1 MTAPTLATDC
11 PIERFKA
18 IFERA
23 AQSEPDVPDAVTL
36 ATATLQGKP
45 SARVVLMKQVDQRGF
60 VFFTNYGSR
69 KARELDANPQA
80 ALCFHFR
87 PLGEQVR
94 VEGRVERVAAEDA
107 DAYFASRPLGSR
119 IAAIASR
126 QSQPIASREELMARV
141 RELEQAHADVSLQRP
156 DFWGGFRLVP
166 ELIEFWVHRDNRLH
180 DRWVY
185 SRDPEGDWQ
194 VIRLAP

>member
-1 MTAPTLATDC
+1 MSTPTQATDC
-11 PIERFKA
+11 PFDRFKA

-23 AQSEPDVPDAVTL
+23 VQSEPDVPDAVTL
-36 ATATLQGKP
+36 ATATPEGRP

-60 VFFTNYGSR
+60 AFFTNYGSR

-80 ALCFHFR
+80 ALCFHFKT
-87 PLGEQVR
+87 LAEQVR
-94 VEGRVERVAAEDA
+94 VEGRVERVAAEES
-107 DAYFASRPLGSR
+107 DAYFTSRPIGSR

-126 QSQPIASREELMARV
+126 QSQPISGREELMERVGKLERAHTDVPVARP
-141 RELEQAHADVSLQRP
+141 E
-156 DFWGGFRLVP
+156 FWGGYRLVP
-166 ELIEFWVHRDNRLH
+166 EVIEFWVHRDNRLH

-185 SRDPEGDWQ
+185 SRDPEGNWQ